1 MKKALVFASVA
12 SMIQQFNMNNIRL
25 LQELGY
31 KVDVGCNFEFGSSIS
46 DEKVAELKN
55 ILTEIGVD
63 YFQIPVPRKIK
74 DLKGLIR
81 SYASSLSLM
90 NDRNYD
96 LIHCHSPIGGII
108 CRLANRKSNHY
119 NDCKMIYT
127 AHGFHFFKGNHF
139 LKNLL
144 FKNIEKFGAHF
155 TDILITINSEDY
167 KAAKE
172 FKLKKNGCIQYVP
185 GIGIDVSAIQK
196 VELKRAELLQELG
209 LDDHVRLL
217 VSVGE
222 LNKNKNH
229 KVVIEALAKLPEKFH
244 YIICGKGDLKNKLI
258 ELAQE
263 YGCRER
269 LHLLDYRKDVVAIV
283 KSCDYF
289 VFPSKREGLSV
300 ALMEA
305 LVSNAVCLASNIRGN
320 TDLIYDKKNGF
331 LFDIDEN
338 TSKSIYSII
347 YEIENNGVCFDET
360 TQKNVLKKIDKTS
373 IEKDMKHIYQM

>member
-1 MKKALVFASVA
+1 MRALMTATVP
-12 SMIQQFNMNNIRL
+12 SMIGQFNMNNIKL
-25 LQELGY
+25 LLELGY
-31 KVDVGCNFEFGSSIS
+31 NVDVACNLKNYLVWS
-46 DEKVAELKN
+46 DEKINNLKN
-55 ILTEIGVD
+55 TLDDLNVSIYQVD
-63 YFQIPVPRKIK
+63 FERSMFNISSHIKSYKQIKQ
-74 DLKGLIR
+74 
-81 SYASSLSLM
+81 LM
-90 NDRNYD
+90 NNRDYD
-96 LIHCHSPIGGII
+96 LIHTHTPISSLITRI
-108 CRLANRKSNHY
+108 AYKNSKIFYKCR
-119 NDCKMIYT
+119 MIYT
-127 AHGFHFFKGNHF
+127 AHGFHFFEGNHF
-139 LKNLL
+139 LKNFL

-172 FKLKKNGCIQYVP
+172 FKLKKNGCVQYVP

-196 VELKRAELLQELG
+196 VEPKRAELLQELR
-209 LDDHVRLL
+209 LDNHVRLL

-244 YIICGKGDLKNKLI
+244 YIICGKGDLKNELI
-258 ELAQE
+258 DLAKK

-305 LVSNAVCLASNIRGN
+305 LVSNAVCLVSNIRGN

-338 TSKSIYSII
+338 TSKNIYSII
-347 YEIENNGVCFDET
+347 YEIEKNGVCFDET
-360 TQKNVLKKIDKTS
+360 TQKNVLTKIDKNS